1 MRHLTLTIAIEVW
14 KSGFKTPNGIDFSPY
29 FVSKL
34 IVQSSQELDEPNWAK
49 PVGFEGCQS
58 QFYGVRALV
67 KKQDAS
73 NADNQMHDPRI
84 EDADAKRRLR
94 I

>member
-1 MRHLTLTIAIEVW
+1 MLERALHLTRTIAIEVW
-14 KSGFKTPNGIDFSPY
+14 QGGFKTPKWDRISPY

-34 IVQSSQELDEPNWAK
+34 IVQSSQELDELNRAK

-58 QFYGVRALV
+58 QFYGVFRALV

-84 EDADAKRRLR
+84 EE
-94 I
+94 